1 MSRRLVLELAVVA
14 GVGGLAYARLA
25 PRWNG
30 FFSPLKPAVTEET
43 AAEAASALEPGEKP
57 GAPSSK
63 LAAPQARFSKPRG
76 PGEAML
82 VVPEEAPRENAKGP
96 AGTGDAPA
104 LRKEAPKVFERAP
117 IAQDSL
123 ALAKPGE
130 APDAKQPGWLLR
142 LQSLDPR
149 AVIAVVAAFFLLL
162 YFFGV
167 AALRRGPGGKGLT
180 HD

>member
-14 GVGGLAYARLA
+14 GVGAFAYARIA

-43 AAEAASALEPGEKP
+43 AAAAASAPEPGEKP
-57 GAPSSK
+57 GAPAPALS
-63 LAAPQARFSKPRG
+63 APQARFSRPRG

-82 VVPEEAPRENAKGP
+82 VVPE
-96 AGTGDAPA
+96 GTKETSTGFDGSGEPPE
-104 LRKEAPKVFERAP
+104 LRKTAPKVFERAP
-117 IAQDSL
+117 IAKDSP
-123 ALAKPGE
+123 ALAKPAA
-130 APDAKQPGWLLR
+130 APESGLPGWLAR
-142 LQSLDPR
+142 LQALDPR
-149 AVIAVVAAFFLLL
+149 MIVGVIVALFLLL
-162 YFFGV
+162 YAAGV

>member
-14 GVGGLAYARLA
+14 GVSAAAYVRIA

-43 AAEAASALEPGEKP
+43 AAAAASALEPGEKP
-57 GAPSSK
+57 GARSSE
-63 LAAPQARFSKPRG
+63 LAAPQAKLGRPRG

-82 VVPEEAPRENAKGP
+82 VVPEERPRENAKSPG
-96 AGTGDAPA
+96 GTGEAPQ
-104 LRKEAPKVFERAP
+104 LNKEAPKVFERAP

-123 ALAKPGE
+123 ALAKAGA
-130 APDAKQPGWLLR
+130 APESKLPGWLLR
-142 LQSLDPR
+142 LQALDPR
-149 AVIAVVAAFFLLL
+149 AVIAAVVGVFLLL

-167 AALRRGPGGKGLT
+167 AALRRGPGGKGFT
-180 HD
+180 HE